1 MTSIDDK
8 LNTIVKRL
16 AKNKIHADVN
26 GDDIVIP
33 FPSNNDS
40 ERQSQAEFVLRYNG
54 ISNTHQLVLQDLDSY
69 DDYEGVFDLPFSF
82 EHIDDINFAIKVMN
96 VARPFVA
103 KNDL

>member
-8 LNTIVKRL
+8 LNAIVKHL
-16 AKNKIHADVN
+16 AKNKIHADIN

-33 FPSNNDS
+33 FPSNNDPK
-40 ERQSQAEFVLRYNG
+40 RRSQAEFVLRYDSLSD
-54 ISNTHQLVLQDLDSY
+54 IHQLVLQDLDNY

-103 KNDL
+103 QNDL